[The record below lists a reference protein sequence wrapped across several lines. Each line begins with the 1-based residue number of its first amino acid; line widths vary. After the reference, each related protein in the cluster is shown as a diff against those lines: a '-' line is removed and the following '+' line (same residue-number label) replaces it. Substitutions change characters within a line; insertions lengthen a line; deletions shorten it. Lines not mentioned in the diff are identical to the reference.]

1 MILSLSIA
9 SYFYWILITEF
20 KKLYMYQWCYIPP
33 EKIFLFLCWAR
44 MRDENLNP
52 ISNCAKL
59 MLGCNF
65 SKIQPT
71 SDLPLYL
78 RVCVCVCIHTYTKT
92 YNHMYCVWY
101 NLWQVKKIKNF
112 IQIFIS
118 YQMEFWCEA
127 NSSTLLS
134 IVLSLNLE
142 FYWILVYLQYC
153 VNFRYTAKWFSYTYI
168 PFFQILFPYRLL

>member
-1 MILSLSIA
+1 
-9 SYFYWILITEF
+9 
-20 KKLYMYQWCYIPP
+20 MYQWCYIPP

-78 RVCVCVCIHTYTKT
+78 RVCVCVYVYIHIQRHIIICI
-92 YNHMYCVWY
+92 
-101 NLWQVKKIKNF
+101 
-112 IQIFIS
+112 
-118 YQMEFWCEA
+118 
-127 NSSTLLS
+127 
-134 IVLSLNLE
+134 
-142 FYWILVYLQYC
+142 VYDTIC
-153 VNFRYTAKWFSYTYI
+153 GK
-168 PFFQILFPYRLL
+168 